1 MTFEENHFTYLM
13 KPITIEISHCFQLSL
28 TVEVNFPTNSTMIT
42 YKNTREKNNNNIN
55 VHGQHKKGPK
65 PRALKN
71 LRGANI
77 TALT

>member
-1 MTFEENHFTYLM
+1 MTFEENHFTYLI
-13 KPITIEISHCFQLSL
+13 KPIITESSHCFQLSL

-42 YKNTREKNNNNIN
+42 YKNTREKNNNIN
-55 VHGQHKKGPK
+55 AHGQHKKGPK